1 VTASFTRVFLT
12 VEARADINAITDHDA
27 KVAALTAMVE
37 IERDIGFGRPLEVR
51 SGTGDLRGCRKVY
64 VDKPGDE
71 KPRYRLVYW
80 CSPDERL
87 PRQARIIAFGER
99 YRLKAYE
106 LAAARYDD
114 DRVFVGQPPV
124 AAQTDQQLGL

>member
-1 VTASFTRVFLT
+1 MTASFTRVFLT
-12 VEARADINAITDHDA
+12 VEARADINAIAEHDV

-37 IERDIGFGRPLEVR
+37 IERDLSFGRLLEVR

-64 VDKPGDE
+64 VDKPSDDR
-71 KPRYRLVYW
+71 PRYRLVYW

-99 YRLKAYE
+99 YQLKAYE
-106 LAAARYDD
+106 LAAERYDG
-114 DRVFVGQPPV
+114 DRVSVGQPPV
-124 AAQTDQQLGL
+124 DTQTDQQLGL